1 MMTKSI
7 IVSISLLCSLVMSA
21 QKEYQTLDAVMAVVG
36 NETILL
42 SDIEIQKGQLLQ
54 SGYQPSADMD
64 CQVLESILFEKLLLH
79 RARIDSVEVGE
90 DQVQSELDRRVAMFA
105 EQLGGEENLESYY
118 GKSIAEIRVEFHD
131 ALEEQLMVQQ
141 VQQGI
146 TAGLRITPSDV
157 EEFYASIPADSIPL
171 IDSEVEVSQIV
182 IKPEPSDSEIQRVKD
197 RLNGFR
203 DEVLAGKD
211 FETLAV
217 LYSEDPG
224 SAVKGG
230 ELGLVGRGRMVTEFE
245 QIAYNLKEGEVS
257 KVFKSDFG
265 YHFMQMKERKGDLY
279 NARHILI
286 KPKLS
291 SADLQ
296 EAKVEL
302 EKIAEL
308 ITSDSLTFQQAALT
322 YSDEESTKNNNGIII
337 NPNTGSIRF
346 PVDELDPQL
355 FLVVDKLEV
364 GEMSAPVIMRSPA
377 GDQAYRIV
385 KLRYRSEPHRANMKD
400 DYQLLQE
407 MTRRGLSDEAV
418 STWLEKYIKTTYIR
432 LDGDLNEC
440 EFEHDWHPAE

>member
-1 MMTKSI
+1 MKKTFTLIALLS
-7 IVSISLLCSLVMSA
+7 SLTITA
-21 QKEYQTLDAVMAVVG
+21 QKDYQTLDAVMAVVG

-42 SDIEIQKGQLLQ
+42 SDIEIQKSQLLSNGMQ
-54 SGYQPSADMD
+54 NTPDLE
-64 CQVLESILFEKLLLH
+64 CRVLESILFEKLLLH

-90 DQVQSELDRRVAMFA
+90 DQIQSELDRRVSMFS
-105 EQLGGEENLESYY
+105 EQLGGEENLEAYY

-131 ALEEQLMVQQ
+131 ALEEQLMVQM

-146 TAGLRITPSDV
+146 TEGLRVTPSDV
-157 EEFYASIPADSIPL
+157 EEFYNSIPVDSIPL

-182 IKPEPSDSEIQRVKD
+182 MKPEPSNEEIQRVKD
-197 RLNGFR
+197 RLSGFR
-203 DEVLAGKD
+203 EEVMAGKD

-245 QIAYNLKEGEVS
+245 QVAYNLKEGEVS

-265 YHFMQMKERKGDLY
+265 YHIMQMKERKGDLY
-279 NARHILI
+279 NAKHILL
-286 KPKLS
+286 KPKLTND
-291 SADLQ
+291 DLQ
-296 EAKVEL
+296 KAKVEL
-302 EKIAEL
+302 EKIAGL
-308 ITSDSLTFQQAALT
+308 IRTDSLTFQQAALT

-346 PVDELDPQL
+346 PIDELDPQL
-355 FLVVDKLEV
+355 FLVVDKLDI
-364 GEMSAPVIMRSPA
+364 GEMSEPVVMRSPT

-385 KLRYRSEPHRANMKD
+385 KLRYRSEPHRANLKD

-407 MTRRGLSDEAV
+407 MTKRDLTDEAV
-418 STWLEKYIKTTYIR
+418 SDWLDKYIKSTYVR
-432 LDGDLNEC
+432 LDEDLDEC
-440 EFEHDWHPAE
+440 TFERDWNPVR